1 LNYAVGMMRLI
12 RVIRNTVI
20 TLVVIYGALF
30 IFTKVIHYPEPIATI
45 KLGLAPASKTPTLMP
60 WHVIDPSDK
69 PIALPVASEKMP
81 AEIMYKGTS
90 LAFNEFLKQ
99 TDTNA
104 FIVIRNGVMTYEWY
118 EDGVVQ
124 SSQLP
129 SHSVAKTMTS
139 IMIGQMIA
147 QGKIK
152 ESEKFVDYFP
162 NLKVGS
168 SFDLV
173 TIQHLLDMQAGV
185 GVSDNYPT
193 GPSGWGVAIAQMYAS
208 TDLDWFLKNN
218 RKMAFEPGSKSEYMS
233 VDTQMLGMIIKKV
246 TGKRVSDYF
255 SKNVWQAVGAKYP
268 ATWNVDRVGGT
279 EKTFCC
285 FNASAID
292 YGRIGMLFL
301 NGGYAGPNKVIDK
314 AWLKRMT
321 TPVTTLDRNWGYG
334 AQVWHPYPNTTLAL
348 GLHGQFIFVNPATRT
363 VIVKL
368 SDNPTD
374 SDHESDTAKA
384 LLEISNLKN

>member
-1 LNYAVGMMRLI
+1 MMRMFRI
-12 RVIRNTVI
+12 IRNTLI
-20 TLVVIYGALF
+20 SLVVLYGALF
-30 IFTKVIHYPEPIATI
+30 IFTKVVHYPEPIAAI

-104 FIVIRNGVMTYEWY
+104 FLVIRNGVMTYEWY
-118 EDGVVQ
+118 KDGVTQ
-124 SSQLP
+124 STQLP
-129 SHSVAKTMTS
+129 SYSVAKTMTS
-139 IMIGQMIA
+139 IMIGQLIN
-147 QGKIK
+147 QDKIK
-152 ESEKFVDYFP
+152 ESDKFVDYFP
-162 NLKVGS
+162 NLKAGT

-173 TIQHLLDMQAGV
+173 TIQQLLDMQAGV
-185 GVSDNYPT
+185 GVSDNYPS
-193 GPSGWGVAIAQMYAS
+193 GPSGWGVAIAQMYAT

-218 RKMAFEPGSKSEYMS
+218 RKMSFEPGSKSEYMS

-268 ATWNVDRVGGT
+268 ATWNVDRIGGT

-292 YGRIGMLFL
+292 YGRVGMLFL
-301 NGGYAGPNKVIDK
+301 NGGYAGPTKVIDNN
-314 AWLKRMT
+314 WLKRLT

-334 AQVWHPYPNTTLAL
+334 AQVWHPYPNTSLAL
-348 GLHGQFIFVNPATRT
+348 GLHGQFIFINPATRT

>member
-1 LNYAVGMMRLI
+1 MMRLI

>member
-1 LNYAVGMMRLI
+1 MMRLFRI
-12 RVIRNTVI
+12 IRNTVI
-20 TLVVIYGALF
+20 SLAVLYGALF
-30 IFTKVIHYPEPIATI
+30 IFTKVVHYPEPIASI

-69 PIALPVASEKMP
+69 PIAIPVASEKMP

-104 FIVIRNGVMTYEWY
+104 FLVIRNGVMTYEWY
-118 EDGVVQ
+118 KDGVTQ
-124 SSQLP
+124 STQLP
-129 SHSVAKTMTS
+129 SYSVAKTMTS
-139 IMIGQMIA
+139 IMIGQLIN

-152 ESEKFVDYFP
+152 ESDKFVDYFP
-162 NLKVGS
+162 NLKAGS

-173 TIQHLLDMQAGV
+173 TIQQLLDMQAGV

-193 GPSGWGVAIAQMYAS
+193 GPSGWGVAIAQMYAT

-218 RKMAFEPGSKSEYMS
+218 RKMSFEPGSKSEYMS

-268 ATWNVDRVGGT
+268 ATWNVDRIGGT

-292 YGRIGMLFL
+292 YGRVGMLFL
-301 NGGYAGPNKVIDK
+301 NGGYAGPTKVIDNN
-314 AWLKRMT
+314 WLKRLS

-334 AQVWHPYPNTTLAL
+334 AQVWHPYPNTSLAL
-348 GLHGQFIFVNPATRT
+348 GLHGQFIFINPATRT